1 MCRFCSLKRRTFVDQ
16 EHPHGPKLR
25 REPDIPLGVRH
36 DRGEVVFAMI
46 HRVVDPAAL
55 FDFVAE
61 IQHDHLFTHDPVV
74 ADADHDDRIVGTW
87 NEHSA
92 LGVQV

>member
-1 MCRFCSLKRRTFVDQ
+1 
-16 EHPHGPKLR
+16 
-25 REPDIPLGVRH
+25 
-36 DRGEVVFAMI
+36 MI

-74 ADADHDDRIVGTW
+74 ADGDHDDRIVGTW